1 MEWDRTTGTRSF
13 EKVLD
18 IRLLFNYLSLSNK
31 DKGYPCRCITSR
43 AEFLL
48 NQFWIKVCCDVW
60 KEIRDEISGHL
71 EEIFF
76 SFFASHFSRSL
87 SKCRNNISITIN
99 SQGCKDQIPKIV
111 IMKIPMHHELPS
123 NIVVIADHVANSSLP
138 AELSRVHW
146 DSVWILPCPRKM
158 PKFTSLDA
166 LSLNVPLGC
175 KFSVRDRDT

>member
-1 MEWDRTTGTRSF
+1 MPLHNFQSWVSI
-13 EKVLD
+13 KS
-18 IRLLFNYLSLSNK
+18 I
-31 DKGYPCRCITSR
+31 
-43 AEFLL
+43 L
-48 NQFWIKVCCDVW
+48 NQSLLWCMERNSRWDFWASWGDI
-60 KEIRDEISGHL
+60 
-71 EEIFF
+71 F